1 MFTIGNID
9 KSVAGGFAVRIPGS
23 SGPLRD
29 HSLQTPGK
37 DHHRHPQDCFI
48 RFNPQQARMGLIF
61 VTIYLSFAV
70 TIWSL
75 YRLSPFSQ
83 CGSLTVSRFSLRDF
97 VPPTLALTSEPSEYL
112 IMIAIQIVI
121 LRTLV

>member
-75 YRLSPFSQ
+75 YRLNHPFHN
-83 CGSLTVSRFSLRDF
+83 VEASRFLDL
-97 VPPTLALTSEPSEYL
+97 PYTSEFERFCSPYPCL
-112 IMIAIQIVI
+112 N
-121 LRTLV
+121 